1 VVRRK
6 VRGRTV
12 RPQLG
17 EGHIIS
23 GVKTNI
29 ITAVEIRGRAAND
42 SPLFRPLVATTRQA
56 FKIEEA
62 SAD

>member
-1 VVRRK
+1 
-6 VRGRTV
+6 
-12 RPQLG
+12 LG